1 MSTHSFC
8 ILYYERNKTMEE
20 IDFSSQN
27 LSEKEQKILNSAIKI
42 FNEKGFSAATTNEI
56 AKNAGIAEGTIF
68 RYYKTKKDILRSILV
83 QLINIM
89 SDKVVLGSVQKLME
103 NSHSKE
109 LRVVLKELLV
119 DRLNLVMK
127 FFPMFRIVISEA
139 LFHDDIREALYKNV
153 VKKGEV
159 IFRQFYD
166 SMLKSGQ
173 IRDDIGFDI
182 IARNIVGN
190 FIAFIGQIM
199 LFSDGAGNRDLDK
212 EMDDVVSIIIDGIA
226 AKKS

>member
-1 MSTHSFC
+1 
-8 ILYYERNKTMEE
+8 MEE